1 MKSRQFQ
8 LLAVVF
14 ALMIGP
20 IFAGHAAEPIDTK
33 NRGPVDVELPPIIAP
48 MVIAQRLESYA
59 YITVS
64 LTPANLNQTFLIR
77 EKIPFLRDAFLRE
90 LNKGTIVKGDDPK
103 AIDVAAVK
111 ERLETR
117 MKQILPA
124 GSVTALKLAPIVVAP
139 LQGQ

>member
-1 MKSRQFQ
+1 MRSWRS
-8 LLAVVF
+8 LPLVVVF
-14 ALMIGP
+14 ALIAP
-20 IFAGHAAEPIDTK
+20 AFAAHGAETIDTK

-48 MVIAQRLESYA
+48 MIVAQRLENYA

-103 AIDVAAVK
+103 AVDVAAVK
-111 ERLETR
+111 ERLEAR

-124 GSVTALKLAPIVVAP
+124 GTVTALKLAPIIVTS